1 MVWPTKSLVR
11 LSGSNQRLRIQQPG
25 DSIAYQNKSIIFV
38 PKSRRTKTL
47 SDLHLH
53 TLIRL
58 SEHLSR
64 RNVKVRK
71 LYYERGAYL
80 RVLKPCLAHERNLI
94 LTLRVQEYRA
104 GSGACC
110 LSLAKLH
117 ILEFRDH
124 FYPSPS
130 GLSHSGAPFTSLGK
144 CTLFP
149 AAPGKSGKAV
159 PGERAQ
165 VTREPARHE
174 AAGRAWGAPYP

>member
-1 MVWPTKSLVR
+1 MSVFLVPTTGSKY
-11 LSGSNQRLRIQQPG
+11 SNQGTLSLTRI
-25 DSIAYQNKSIIFV
+25 KSIIFA

-53 TLIRL
+53 TLTRL

-80 RVLKPCLAHERNLI
+80 RVLQPCLAHERNFI
-94 LTLRVQEYRA
+94 FTLRLREHKA

-110 LSLAKLH
+110 LSLPKLH
-117 ILEFRDH
+117 VLEFRDH

-130 GLSHSGAPFTSLGK
+130 GLSHSAAPFTSLGK
-144 CTLFP
+144 CTLFR
-149 AAPGKSGKAV
+149 AAPGKVGKPS
-159 PGERAQ
+159 PGS
-165 VTREPARHE
+165 AR
-174 AAGRAWGAPYP
+174 R